1 MRLFEKMLS
10 GLIYNFI
17 LLDNLSL
24 PECKRCGCFLLLFL
38 SNGGWSSK
46 SWTLSRVCGEIHAR
60 TGQEQLLFTDFF
72 QGDIRQMPSPSKSFY
87 LFWYVFFPDSQLK
100 HRNSK
105 GAWRFRA
112 TILCPDRQ
120 MAESEHPG
128 PTSKN
133 KYIEVC
139 LGLGVA
145 ILLYKIETQCLI
157 FSLVSFQQKK
167 CFALCYYNSIE

>member
-1 MRLFEKMLS
+1 MLS

-24 PECKRCGCFLLLFL
+24 PKCKGCGCFLLLFL

-46 SWTLSRVCGEIHAR
+46 SWILSRVCGEIHAR
-60 TGQEQLLFTDFF
+60 TGQEQLLFTEFF

-87 LFWYVFFPDSQLK
+87 LFWYAFFPDSQLK
-100 HRNSK
+100 HRNSN

-112 TILCPDRQ
+112 TILCPDIDRWQ
-120 MAESEHPG
+120 NLSTLVQHL
-128 PTSKN
+128 KIN
-133 KYIEVC
+133 IQKYVW
-139 LGLGVA
+139 GRVA

-167 CFALCYYNSIE
+167 CFALCYYNSLE